1 MVVGFSS
8 NFTEGYQN
16 FTADDTLMLENVK
29 QAITYAK
36 QNKFIPNID
45 NSIKSQTQMPQDMEM
60 MNKYMD
66 KNSSNN
72 NTLPTGNNINQSLNT
87 EYTMP
92 TPNQMPSMPPSKQIN
107 NMTMPTKNINNM
119 SSMPTKNIN
128 NMPSM
133 PPSKQINNMPSM
145 PPSKQINNMPPMPT
159 KNINNMPPGK
169 SSFKNISNNKNNID
183 DDEDDDDNDEEE
195 EESDNEGDNDD
206 DKDDDKTDVKKSLNT
221 QSETRRQHM
230 NNTDKDDDKDDD
242 KNNIITEPFQGSTI
256 LEKQGLKRILLALLI
271 SFIAYLVVHM
281 CMNNV
286 IPINDISP
294 QLKKFKNLIYG
305 FLFFII
311 TYLCLEIF

>member
-92 TPNQMPSMPPSKQIN
+92 TPNQMPSMPPSKQR
-107 NMTMPTKNINNM
+107 NNM

-128 NMPSM
+128 NMSSM
-133 PPSKQINNMPSM
+133 QPIPQNKQINNMT
-145 PPSKQINNMPPMPT
+145 MPT

-195 EESDNEGDNDD
+195 EESDNEGYNDD
-206 DKDDDKTDVKKSLNT
+206 DKDDDKTDVNKSLNT

-242 KNNIITEPFQGSTI
+242 KNDIITEPFQGSTI